1 MNVNCGAPLMTNS
14 RCSIVTCVLTALM
27 EQIGVLIFTAFM
39 AEMLQVKVTPK
50 YQHIRDIS

>member
-50 YQHIRDIS
+50 YQHIRDS